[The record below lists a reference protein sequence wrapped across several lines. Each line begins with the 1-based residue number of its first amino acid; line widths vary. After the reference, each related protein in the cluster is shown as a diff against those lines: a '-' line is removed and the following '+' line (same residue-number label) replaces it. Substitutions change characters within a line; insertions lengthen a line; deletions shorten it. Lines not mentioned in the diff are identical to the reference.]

1 MQANYSSA
9 LCASPFLIFFQQKPG
24 YADGFDPHTVFDQA
38 DSISQPVPFVDM
50 LDGGAGKR

>member
-50 LDGGAGKR
+50 LDGDAGKR